1 MSKSTLMLPEILA
14 ALTLKARA
22 LGLTDTAWADR
33 AQLRTETLSRLRRR
47 QTCDFESL
55 RALAQAVG
63 LRLGVLDTQTPSTT
77 PDGHFPAEVDR
88 DYEERLVE
96 LGVSGNLDPDRWAG
110 TGPRFFMA
118 GVAVMLA
125 STDGRDRRRLLAL
138 AEQLQPGASEPAV
151 FNHWLERSPLRPTR
165 FLSLLDARVAHAT

>member
-1 MSKSTLMLPEILA
+1 MLPEILS
-14 ALTLKARA
+14 ALTRQARA

-33 AQLRTETLSRLRRR
+33 AQLRKETLSRLRRR

-63 LRLGVLDTQTPSTT
+63 ARLVVLDMQSPGTT
-77 PDGHFPAEVDR
+77 PDGHFPAEVGR
-88 DYEERLVE
+88 DYEDRLVE
-96 LGVSGNLDPDRWAG
+96 LCASSNLDPDRWAG
-110 TGPRFFMA
+110 MGPRFFMA

-151 FNHWLERSPLRPTR
+151 FNRWLERSALRPTR
-165 FLSLLDARVAHAT
+165 FLSLLDARVPHAT

>member
-1 MSKSTLMLPEILA
+1 MLPEIIA
-14 ALTLKARA
+14 ALTRQARA

-33 AQLRTETLSRLRRR
+33 AHLRKETLSRLRRR

-55 RALAQAVG
+55 RALSQAVG
-63 LRLGVLDTQTPSTT
+63 ARLVVLDVQSPATT
-77 PDGHFPAEVDR
+77 PDGHFPAEVGR
-88 DYEERLVE
+88 DYEDRLVE
-96 LGVSGNLDPDRWAG
+96 LCASGNLDPDRWAS

-151 FNHWLERSPLRPTR
+151 FNRWLERSLLRPTR
-165 FLSLLDARVAHAT
+165 FLSLLEAHVPHAA

>member
-1 MSKSTLMLPEILA
+1 MLPEILA
-14 ALTLKARA
+14 GLTRQARA

-33 AQLRTETLSRLRRR
+33 ARLRKETLSRLRRR

-63 LRLGVLDTQTPSTT
+63 ARLVVLDAQAPSTT

-88 DYEERLVE
+88 DYEDLLVE
-96 LGVSGNLDPDRWAG
+96 LCASGNLDPDRWARM
-110 TGPRFFMA
+110 GPRFFMA

-138 AEQLQPGASEPAV
+138 AELLQPGASEPAV
-151 FNHWLERSPLRPTR
+151 FNRWLERSALRPSR
-165 FLSLLDARVAHAT
+165 FLSLLDAHVPHAA

>member
-1 MSKSTLMLPEILA
+1 MLPEILA
-14 ALTLKARA
+14 QLTRQARA
-22 LGLTDTAWADR
+22 LRLTDTAWADR
-33 AQLRTETLSRLRRR
+33 AQLRKETLSRLRRR

-63 LRLGVLDTQTPSTT
+63 ARLGVLDVQARDTT
-77 PDGHFPAEVDR
+77 PDGHFPAELDR
-88 DYEERLVE
+88 DYEGRLVE
-96 LGVSGNLDPDRWAG
+96 LCASGNVDPDRWAG
-110 TGPRFFMA
+110 MGPRFFMA

-151 FNHWLERSPLRPTR
+151 FNHWLERSVLRPTR
-165 FLSLLDARVAHAT
+165 FLSLLDVHVLHAA

>member
-1 MSKSTLMLPEILA
+1 MLPEILS
-14 ALTLKARA
+14 ALTRQARA

-33 AQLRTETLSRLRRR
+33 AQLRKETLSRLRRR

-63 LRLGVLDTQTPSTT
+63 ARLVVLDMQSPGTT
-77 PDGHFPAEVDR
+77 PDGHFPAEVGR
-88 DYEERLVE
+88 DYEDRLVE
-96 LGVSGNLDPDRWAG
+96 LCASGNLDPDRWARM
-110 TGPRFFMA
+110 GPRFFMA

-151 FNHWLERSPLRPTR
+151 FNRWLERSALRPTR
-165 FLSLLDARVAHAT
+165 FLSLLDARVPHAT

>member
-1 MSKSTLMLPEILA
+1 MLPEILA
-14 ALTLKARA
+14 ALTHQARA

-33 AQLRTETLSRLRRR
+33 AQLRKETLSRLRRR

-63 LRLGVLDTQTPSTT
+63 ARLVVLDVQAPATT
-77 PDGHFPAEVDR
+77 PDGHFPAELDR
-88 DYEERLVE
+88 DYEDCLVE
-96 LGVSGNLDPDRWAG
+96 LCASGNLDPDRWARM
-110 TGPRFFMA
+110 GPRFFMA

-138 AEQLQPGASEPAV
+138 AELLQPGASEPAV
-151 FNHWLERSPLRPTR
+151 FNRWLERSALRPSR
-165 FLSLLDARVAHAT
+165 FLALLDAHLLHAA